1 MHYHL
6 TNPQLLAS
14 GFALLLAIIFA
25 VAAVLES
32 RIERPSPFRSFF
44 CAGLDRNLFANA
56 SFTETRERRADQIT
70 VFPDIDAAYLDSLEF
85 QAKSRNASP
94 DNLE

>member
-6 TNPQLLAS
+6 TNPQLLAG

-25 VAAVLES
+25 LAAVFES
-32 RIERPSPFRSFF
+32 RIDRPPPFRSFF

-56 SFTETRERRADQIT
+56 SFTETGDRRADQIT

-85 QAKSRNASP
+85 QASPRHASRL
-94 DNLE
+94 NLE